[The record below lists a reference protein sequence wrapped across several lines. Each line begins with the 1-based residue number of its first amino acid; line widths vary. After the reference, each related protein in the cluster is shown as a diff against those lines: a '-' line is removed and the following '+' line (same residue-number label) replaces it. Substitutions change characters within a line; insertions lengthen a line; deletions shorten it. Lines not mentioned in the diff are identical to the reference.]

1 MVQILRRANPCLIVI
16 CIISEHCLL
25 NLLSSNWVNWP
36 LSVYRWRTAKY
47 GKAKVRASKEVS
59 RRPSTLDGNVT
70 WSTSVGRTL
79 DPNLGLTGKENA
91 LINLWSLLWVGN
103 WRRWQCA
110 RCLAVSSLTSPM
122 YKHHSLH
129 NIWCNF
135 TKVQE
140 EQRYG
145 TELGKS
151 VKCMG
156 TGKQYARHVEII
168 HSYPHGGWDWD
179 SRGWHPDSEV
189 CSRVTFSTACQFPEQ
204 GTYHAPQVVKGL
216 PHTGSVTWTIQDH
229 ISFPWPQEGELKC
242 AALQS
247 RMMKM
252 LSP

>member
-1 MVQILRRANPCLIVI
+1 M
-16 CIISEHCLL
+16 
-25 NLLSSNWVNWP
+25 
-36 LSVYRWRTAKY
+36 AKY
-47 GKAKVRASKEVS
+47 YKANVRASKEFSS
-59 RRPSTLDGNVT
+59 RASTLDGNVT
-70 WSTSVGRTL
+70 WSTLVGRTL

-103 WRRWQCA
+103 WRRRRVHAALQ
-110 RCLAVSSLTSPM
+110 LSFLTSST

-129 NIWCNF
+129 NIWGNL
-135 TKVQE
+135 TIVQE
-140 EQRYG
+140 EQRYW

-151 VKCMG
+151 VKCVG
-156 TGKQYARHVEII
+156 PGKQYARHVEII
-168 HSYPHGGWDWD
+168 HSYPHGGRDWD

-189 CSRVTFSTACQFPEQ
+189 CSQVTFSTACQFPEQ
-204 GTYHAPQVVKGL
+204 GTYYAQQVVKGL

-229 ISFPWPQEGELKC
+229 ISFPWLQEGELKC